1 MVWQYWSS
9 LVSPPASPHLDREKV
24 GFLSLAVL
32 LVFGQPQVYDG
43 VNPHRRLEST
53 MKCPDCG
60 LENPPSALRCDCG
73 YVLPAHEMPNSTQ
86 KRHSLL
92 FWMFAW
98 LLFGLRLIF
107 ALFILVGGLFLAR
120 SFLGRNL
127 IAFLGS
133 LLAIPLAVAIVAI
146 LYRIYRNSCW
156 RCRSFA
162 TMSLKRKY
170 QEGDNSV
177 EILQC
182 GYCGYTPK
190 QPFGPVDSSS

>member
-1 MVWQYWSS
+1 MCVR
-9 LVSPPASPHLDREKV
+9 ASPQADREKV
-24 GFLSLAVL
+24 GFLGLAVL

-43 VNPHRRLEST
+43 VQILTIELEAA

-86 KRHSLL
+86 KQHSLL

-98 LLFGLRLIF
+98 LLFGLGIIL
-107 ALFILVGGLFLAR
+107 ALFILVGGLSLAR
-120 SFLGRNL
+120 SFLGRSL
-127 IAFLGS
+127 MGFLGS
-133 LLAIPLAVAIVAI
+133 LLAIPLAVAIVAT
-146 LYRIYRNSCW
+146 LYRVYRNACW

>member
-1 MVWQYWSS
+1 M
-9 LVSPPASPHLDREKV
+9 
-24 GFLSLAVL
+24 AVL

-43 VNPHRRLEST
+43 VQILTIELEAA

-86 KRHSLL
+86 KKHSLL

-98 LLFGLRLIF
+98 LLFGLGIIL
-107 ALFILVGGLFLAR
+107 ALFILVGGLSLAR
-120 SFLGRNL
+120 SFLGRSL
-127 IAFLGS
+127 IGFLGS
-133 LLAIPLAVAIVAI
+133 LLAIPLAVAIVAT
-146 LYRIYRNSCW
+146 LYRVYRNSCW
-156 RCRSFA
+156 SCRSFA

-182 GYCGYTPK
+182 EYCGYTPE

>member
-1 MVWQYWSS
+1 MCRLHTIWTSLEQDSYRSRFGLSSGSPRSTMVCKSS
-9 LVSPPASPHLDREKV
+9 PS
-24 GFLSLAVL
+24 
-32 LVFGQPQVYDG
+32 
-43 VNPHRRLEST
+43 RLEST

-60 LENPPSALRCDCG
+60 LETPPSALQCDCG
-73 YVLPAHEMPNSTQ
+73 YVLPDHEMPNSTQ
-86 KRHSLL
+86 KKHSLL

-98 LLFGLRLIF
+98 LLFGLGIIL
-107 ALFILVGGLFLAR
+107 ALFILVGGLFLAQ

-133 LLAIPLAVAIVAI
+133 LLAIPLAVAIVAT
-146 LYRIYRNSCW
+146 LYRFYRNPCW

-177 EILQC
+177 ERLQC
-182 GYCGYTPK
+182 EYCGYTPG

>member
-1 MVWQYWSS
+1 MSSGSPRSTMVCKSS
-9 LVSPPASPHLDREKV
+9 PS
-24 GFLSLAVL
+24 
-32 LVFGQPQVYDG
+32 
-43 VNPHRRLEST
+43 RLEST

-86 KRHSLL
+86 KKHSLL

-98 LLFGLRLIF
+98 LLFGLGIIL
-107 ALFILVGGLFLAR
+107 ALFILVGGLSLAR

-133 LLAIPLAVAIVAI
+133 LLAIPLAVAIVAT
-146 LYRIYRNSCW
+146 LYRVYRNSCW

-162 TMSLKRKY
+162 AMSLKRKD
-170 QEGDNSV
+170 QGG

-182 GYCGYTPK
+182 EYCGYTPEE
-190 QPFGPVDSSS
+190 PFGPVDSS